1 MMDAEFWQW
10 NNELLMES
18 KVCFDALWA
27 RERKPE
33 PSPMERLQMLKELG
47 DKHRSSKHQVR
58 AG

>member
-1 MMDAEFWQW
+1 MTDDEFWQW

-18 KVCFDALWA
+18 KICFDALWA

-47 DKHRSSKHQVR
+47 DKSSK
-58 AG
+58 